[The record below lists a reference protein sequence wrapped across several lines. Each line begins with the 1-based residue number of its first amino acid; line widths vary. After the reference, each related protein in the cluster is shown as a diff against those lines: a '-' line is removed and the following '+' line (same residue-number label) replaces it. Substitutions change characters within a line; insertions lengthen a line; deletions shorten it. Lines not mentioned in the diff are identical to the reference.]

1 MINRKKS
8 SKLFKIWV
16 SLLYTISRH
25 FSQSFI
31 IIVIIITNIIIII
44 IIIIINNNNNNNLN
58 F

>member
-44 IIIIINNNNNNNLN
+44 IIINNNNNNLN

>member
-16 SLLYTISRH
+16 SLLYTISRY

-44 IIIIINNNNNNNLN
+44 INNNNNNNLN